1 VYPLLVATWALLG
14 LPVQAM
20 RMLLSVAAGVVDG
33 IIDMLQLILASAM
46 PSFSTFQGAKAVTP
60 GPSMWRALW
69 NDIFSKVSR
78 LWIHLEIRFT
88 FSIFHFMVRLRTNV
102 KLESL
107 DAFPVFFL
115 IQPLLVD
122 LWALDSAAMKNA

>member
-1 VYPLLVATWALLG
+1 MATWALLG
-14 LPVQAM
+14 LPVQAI

-69 NDIFSKVSR
+69 NDIFSKVSCF
-78 LWIHLEIRFT
+78 WIHLEIRFT
-88 FSIFHFMVRLRTNV
+88 FSVFHLMVRFSTNV

-107 DAFPVFFL
+107 VAFPVFFL

-122 LWALDSAAMKNA
+122 LWARILQL

>member
-1 VYPLLVATWALLG
+1 MATWALLG

-20 RMLLSVAAGVVDG
+20 RMLLSVVAGVVDG

-78 LWIHLEIRFT
+78 FWIHLEIRFT
-88 FSIFHFMVRLRTNV
+88 FSIFHFTVRFSTNV

-122 LWALDSAAMKNA
+122 LWARILQL